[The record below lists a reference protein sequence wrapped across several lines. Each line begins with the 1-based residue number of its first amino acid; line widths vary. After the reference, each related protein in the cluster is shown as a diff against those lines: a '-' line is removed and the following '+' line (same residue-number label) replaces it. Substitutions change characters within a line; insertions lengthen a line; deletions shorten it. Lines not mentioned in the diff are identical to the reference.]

1 MTTTYQ
7 IAEVA
12 RRSGFPATTLRY
24 YEDVGLVAPVDRTAA
39 GYRLY
44 DDQSLARL
52 AFVARAKQLGCT
64 LEEITDL
71 VTAWE
76 GERCEP
82 VQARLR
88 HLVEAKLAESQD
100 RLVEMVAFS
109 AQLREAAAAL
119 NDHTP
124 DGHCDNN
131 CGCTA
136 EPASSAPTVVPLTA
150 KLAIADVPP
159 IACTLGAADIPGR
172 FDAWQE
178 ALVPVM
184 ARTGIDYGVRLTFA
198 PSTSMAEVADLVVA
212 EQACCMFFQF
222 AITVDDR
229 GAALEV
235 TAPADAQEIVYSLF
249 GVAS

>member
-12 RRSGFPATTLRY
+12 RRSGFPASTLRY
-24 YEDVGLVAPVDRTAA
+24 YEDVGLVAPADRTAA

-44 DDQSLARL
+44 DDQSLEKL
-52 AFVARAKQLGCT
+52 AFIARAKQLGCT
-64 LEEITDL
+64 LDEITDL

-82 VQARLR
+82 VQSRLR
-88 HLVEAKLAESQD
+88 SLVEAKLAESQD
-100 RLVEMVAFS
+100 RFVEMAAFS

-119 NDHTP
+119 SDHTP
-124 DGHCDNN
+124 DGPCDDT

-136 EPASSAPTVVPLTA
+136 EPPSSAPTAVPLTGKPIDA
-150 KLAIADVPP
+150 GAPP
-159 IACTLGAADIPGR
+159 IACTLGAADMPGR
-172 FDAWQE
+172 LNAWQE

-184 ARTGIDYGVRLTFA
+184 ARTGIRNGMRLTFA
-198 PSTSMAEVADLVVA
+198 PGTSMAGVADLVVA

-235 TAPADAQEIVYSLF
+235 TAPEDALEIVYSLF
-249 GVAS
+249 GVPS